1 MIACGERPSLREPFA
16 VAAIWALTVL
26 ATVVTYARL
35 PVSEL
40 WNVSQSGI
48 AGGFSRALVH
58 LNFPIALVAVAF
70 VLVALERL
78 PEARW
83 RWIGGVAIALSAVI
97 ALPGVVRSDDLD
109 ARWINAVPAVGVGL
123 AVVLLAAAYR
133 RGGLGQARGRVPID
147 PVRLMLGAVLL
158 AVSLPWIGALLGFYV
173 NAPYLGSKIIPEA
186 GHPDLAAVHHGLHH
200 GLYGSLLAATA
211 LVLSRVVPQLRPSSR
226 RSWLAGYLSVM
237 VVYGL
242 ANAANDAW
250 LEQVVKRGWAG
261 ARMPS
266 VTEPTLN
273 GAWLGVLVLG
283 GALAA
288 IVLYRLRGERADAP
302 PPARVPA

>member
-16 VAAIWALTVL
+16 VAAIWAVTAV
-26 ATVVTYARL
+26 ATYARL

-109 ARWINAVPAVGVGL
+109 TRWINAVPAVGVGL
-123 AVVLLAAAYR
+123 AGVLLGDAYG
-133 RGGLGQARGRVPID
+133 RGGLGQPRGRAPLD
-147 PVRLMLGAVLL
+147 PVRLVLGAVLL
-158 AVSLPWIGALLGFYV
+158 VVSVPWIGALLGFYV
-173 NAPYLGSKIIPEA
+173 DGPYLGSKI
-186 GHPDLAAVHHGLHH
+186 
-200 GLYGSLLAATA
+200 
-211 LVLSRVVPQLRPSSR
+211 VP
-226 RSWLAGYLSVM
+226 
-237 VVYGL
+237 
-242 ANAANDAW
+242 
-250 LEQVVKRGWAG
+250 
-261 ARMPS
+261 
-266 VTEPTLN
+266 
-273 GAWLGVLVLG
+273 
-283 GALAA
+283 
-288 IVLYRLRGERADAP
+288 
-302 PPARVPA
+302 